1 MVVVGVLRVTTRRAG
16 PLSLCCVGHGDV
28 CVVAVFVPV
37 GLRVMPCW
45 VSLVWGAPHHAD
57 RTHTKKQKHY
67 APPLQVPQAIPLVFT
82 MVQSCACALLLTRY
96 PLVEADLGPP
106 TQP

>member
-1 MVVVGVLRVTTRRAG
+1 MDRAMFVVDVLRVTTRRAG

-28 CVVAVFVPV
+28 CVVAVYVPV

-57 RTHTKKQKHY
+57 RTHTKKTKTLR
-67 APPLQVPQAIPLVFT
+67 PPLRVPQAIPLVFT
-82 MVQSCACALLLTRY
+82 MVQSCARALPLTR
-96 PLVEADLGPP
+96 
-106 TQP
+106 